1 MILNRYLIKNLK
13 LNGISGKM
21 SGNKK
26 IKEDIIKKLK
36 NKELKNGFIKAL
48 EKLSFNIW
56 EINKFYSKFDK

>member
-1 MILNRYLIKNLK
+1 MILNHYSIKNLK
-13 LNGISGKM
+13 ISGMSGKM